1 MVPEREQTP
10 LGIRLLRIVPISGR
24 PPKCSAW
31 PPAETPETATSARK
45 FPTPGRY
52 ELTLGW
58 CIPVIMSEKTFSA
71 KTSNELYVEE
81 LTLFAYALAEK

>member
-1 MVPEREQTP
+1 VNSCPNNV
-10 LGIRLLRIVPISGR
+10 LGPT
-24 PPKCSAW
+24 W

-71 KTSNELYVEE
+71 KTSNELYV
-81 LTLFAYALAEK
+81 LWEKCRCSRTHWRRSTGMSFR